1 MCGGTMRVQ
10 PQGKDRRKLDVH
22 LKIYRVASD
31 SQVTNFLQLL
41 HASHF
46 PLLAFSVN
54 THVSSGA
61 NVSVW
66 EMRWDHEGTC
76 PKFYFGNQQKWNKM
90 EVWRLSQKSF
100 YEEAYGTHRLTSAIN
115 HQFPWQCNLEDFLIR
130 FIFKCRIKELGVVAH
145 A

>member
-1 MCGGTMRVQ
+1 MRVQ
-10 PQGKDRRKLDVH
+10 PQGKDRRTLDVH

-61 NVSVW
+61 NVSV
-66 EMRWDHEGTC
+66 
-76 PKFYFGNQQKWNKM
+76 
-90 EVWRLSQKSF
+90 
-100 YEEAYGTHRLTSAIN
+100 
-115 HQFPWQCNLEDFLIR
+115 
-130 FIFKCRIKELGVVAH
+130 
-145 A
+145 